1 MDTYDPSMSARFREL
16 LIARARELG
25 ELLHHEADGAGEDPT
40 REVGDYKDAA
50 GQEAIA
56 AVDAAHAAHAG
67 RELEQIRAALKRIA
81 DDTYGQCLDC
91 GEPIDLRRLLALPA
105 TPFCTACQSAHEH
118 GGERR

>member
-1 MDTYDPSMSARFREL
+1 MDTYDSSMSARFQAL

-25 ELLHHEADGAGEDPT
+25 EILHHEADGAGDDPA

-81 DDTYGQCLDC
+81 DDSYGLCLDC
-91 GEPIDLRRLLALPA
+91 GEPIDLRRLVALPA
-105 TPFCTACQSAHEH
+105 TPFCTGCQSAHEH
-118 GGERR
+118 GSERR